1 MLQKRKVL
9 IMMLALIFVLG
20 TVLAGCGGSSE
31 TGTEGTKGTEG
42 TEGESKAPAKE
53 EAKAPDDVQELHL
66 LIGDEPPGLDSGK
79 TTDTI
84 SFLLLNNVM
93 EGLMRLDAENN
104 PVPGIAEDYEISAD
118 GLTYT
123 FKLRDAQWSDGSTVT
138 AHDFEYAWKRALDP
152 ATASEYAYIMY
163 AVKGS
168 EAFNTGENTDSAS
181 VGVKALDE
189 KTLQVELN
197 APAPYFLGLTAFATF
212 LPVKEEFV
220 VAQGDK
226 YATEAEN
233 LLFNGPFVMTG
244 WSHDQNVTLEKNQNY
259 WDASTVRLEKITF
272 DVVKEQNTAV
282 NLYENGDIDRTGLAR
297 EQITV
302 YKDDPNFSTK
312 NELVIF
318 YLQYNTANE
327 IMNNPKIRQAFS
339 AAINRQA
346 YVDAVLN
353 NGSTPAFGLVP
364 PGTPGLNGFFR
375 DEAKADLVDNDP
387 AYAKQMLEEGL
398 AELNLSALPEIHF
411 LTGDSDGA
419 KKGAEVMKEM
429 WRQTLGIDVVLDMVP
444 FKERL
449 ERTRNGNFNIV
460 FSGWGA
466 DYNDPMTFLD
476 LFVTDGGFNDAKY
489 SNPAYDE
496 RINFGKTSPDTAARM
511 QQLIEAEEILIND
524 LPIAPVYYRG
534 SAFVTRPYV
543 KGLVTHPFGADFD
556 YKWAYIEGKNK

>member
-9 IMMLALIFVLG
+9 FMLLALVFVLG

-31 TGTEGTKGTEG
+31 TGTEEPKGTED
-42 TEGESKAPAKE
+42 TKEESKEPTKE

-66 LIGDEPPGLDSGK
+66 VIGDEPPGLDSGV

-93 EGLMRLDAENN
+93 EGLMRLDDANN
-104 PVPGIAEDYEISAD
+104 PVPGIAESYEISSD

-123 FKLRDAQWSDGSTVT
+123 FKLRDANWSDGSAVT
-138 AHDFEYAWKRALDP
+138 ANDFEYAWKRALNP
-152 ATASEYAYIMY
+152 ETASGYAYIAY
-163 AVKGS
+163 AIKGA
-168 EAFNTGENTDSAS
+168 EAYNLGEDTNSDN
-181 VGVKALDE
+181 VGVKALDD
-189 KTLQVELN
+189 KTLQVELH

-220 VAQGDK
+220 IAQGDA
-226 YATEAEN
+226 YATEAET
-233 LLFNGPFVMTG
+233 LLYNGPFAMTG
-244 WSHDQNVTLEKNQNY
+244 WSHDQNVVIEKNKNY

-282 NLYENGDIDRTGLAR
+282 NLYENGDIDRTSLAR

-302 YKDDPNFSTK
+302 YSDDPNFSTE
-312 NELVIF
+312 NELVVF
-318 YLQYNTANE
+318 YLQYNTTNE
-327 IMNNPKIRQAFS
+327 IMANPKIRQAFS
-339 AAINRQA
+339 AAINRKA

-353 NGSTPAFGLVP
+353 NGSTAAFGLVP
-364 PGTPGLNGFFR
+364 QGTPGLNGFFR
-375 DEAKADLVDNDP
+375 DEAKAELIDNDP
-387 AYAKQMLEEGL
+387 DYAKQMLEEGL
-398 AELNLSALPEIHF
+398 ADLGISELPEIRF
-411 LTGDSDGA
+411 LTGDTDGA

-429 WRQTLGIDVVLDMVP
+429 WRQTLGVEVVLDMVP

-489 SNPAYDE
+489 SNSGYDE
-496 RINFGKTSPDTAARM
+496 RINFGKTSPDAEARM

-534 SAFVTRPYV
+534 SAFITRPYI
-543 KGLVTHPFGADFD
+543 KGLVSHPFGADYD
-556 YKWAYIEGKNK
+556 YKWAYIEGKN

>member
-9 IMMLALIFVLG
+9 FMLLALVFVLG

-31 TGTEGTKGTEG
+31 TGTEEPSGTEG
-42 TEGESKAPAKE
+42 TEEGSNNEPAE

-66 LIGDEPPGLDSGK
+66 VIGDEPPGFDSGI

-104 PVPGIAEDYEISAD
+104 PVNGMAESYEVSSD

-123 FKLRDAQWSDGSTVT
+123 FNLRDALWSDGSAVT
-138 AHDFEYAWKRALDP
+138 ANDFEYAWKRALDP
-152 ATASEYAYIMY
+152 ETASGYAYIAY
-163 AVKGS
+163 AIKGA
-168 EAFNTGENTDSAS
+168 EAYNLGEDTNPDN
-181 VGVKALDE
+181 VGVKALDD
-189 KTLQVELN
+189 KTLQVELHS
-197 APAPYFLGLTAFATF
+197 PAPYFLGLTAFATF

-220 VAQGDK
+220 NAQGDA

-233 LLFNGPFVMTG
+233 LLYNGPFSMTG
-244 WSHDQNVTLEKNQNY
+244 WSHDQNVVIEKNENY
-259 WDASTVRLEKITF
+259 WDASTVKLEKITF
-272 DVVKEQNTAV
+272 DVVKELNTQV

-297 EQITV
+297 EQIIV
-302 YKDDPNFSTK
+302 YKDDPNYSTQ
-312 NELVIF
+312 NSLVAW
-318 YLQYNTANE
+318 YLQYNTTNE
-327 IMNNPKIRQAFS
+327 IMKNAKIRQAFS
-339 AAINRQA
+339 AAVNRQA

-353 NGSTPAFGLVP
+353 NGSTTAAGLVP

-375 DEAKADLVDNDP
+375 DEAKSTLVDNDP

-398 AELNLSALPEIHF
+398 AELSLSELPEIHF

-419 KKGAEVMKEM
+419 KKGAEVLKEM
-429 WRQTLGIDVVLDMVP
+429 WRQSLGIDVVLDMVP

-449 ERTRNGNFNIV
+449 ERTSNGEFNIV

-489 SNPAYDE
+489 SSAEYDE
-496 RINFGKTSPDTAARM
+496 RINFGKTSADEVARM
-511 QQLIEAEEILIND
+511 QKLIEAEEILVND
-524 LPIAPVYYRG
+524 LPIAPVYYAG
-534 SAFVTRPYV
+534 TAFVTRPYV
-543 KGLVTHPFGADFD
+543 KGLVSHPFGADYD
-556 YKWAYIEGKNK
+556 YKWAYIEGKN